1 MATRSGGQ
9 DRISTKAKL
18 AAELKVLGGILA
30 RARETH
36 GLRQSV
42 VAERLGLPASHL
54 SKIKNGTRRLDPIEL
69 VRIAEAI
76 GADPGEI
83 VNELRDALN
92 RLRGPRTTSP

>member
-18 AAELKVLGGILA
+18 AAELKLLGEILA
-30 RARETH
+30 RARESR
-36 GLRQSV
+36 GIRQSV

-54 SKIKNGTRRLDPIEL
+54 SKIENGTRRLDPIEL

-83 VNELRDALN
+83 VNELRDAMRNHSGAL
-92 RLRGPRTTSP
+92 SS